1 MQTNLTRA
9 IQIFI
14 GIVLLASCKK
24 EQETVDALKGVW
36 EITEVRLDD
45 SSYLNLPELPYTIEF
60 APCEDAYTATCRAF
74 LNYPLNDTSE
84 VYAKTDSLKFDIRDN
99 ELTFTDAQNESKFN
113 FLLHRFT
120 FSDPISSAL
129 ELKQAGFLAE
139 DEFPITIR
147 LSKR

>member
-60 APCEDAYTATCRAF
+60 APCENAYTATCRAY
-74 LNYPLNDTSE
+74 LNYPLNDTSD
-84 VYAKTDSLKFDIRDN
+84 VYAKTDSIKYDLRDK
-99 ELTFTDAQNESKFN
+99 ELTFT
-113 FLLHRFT
+113 RC
-120 FSDPISSAL
+120 
-129 ELKQAGFLAE
+129 AE
-139 DEFPITIR
+139 RIEI
-147 LSKR
+147 